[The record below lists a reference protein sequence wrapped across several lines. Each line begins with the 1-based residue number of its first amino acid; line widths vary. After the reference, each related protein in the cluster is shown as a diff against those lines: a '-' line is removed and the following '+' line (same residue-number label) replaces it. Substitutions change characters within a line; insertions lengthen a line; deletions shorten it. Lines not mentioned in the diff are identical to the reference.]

1 MRGFP
6 QRRRSVLFDGGK
18 KTAEVGKQNR
28 EVKGTS
34 RLDAERVA
42 RFNAARR
49 RDVGA
54 KRFLKRGDVLVE
66 IEKLS
71 GERMLRGKT
80 LGAADSCVVLGR
92 TGLCGRHLRGGDESP
107 TISLY
112 QPGWK
117 RLAKAMATSPR
128 MTELNAP
135 RSANTPM

>member
-54 KRFLKRGDVLVE
+54 KRFLKRGDMFVE
-66 IEKLS
+66 IEKFS
-71 GERMLRGKT
+71 GEKVLGSKA
-80 LGAADSCVVLGR
+80 LGAPDAHVVLGR
-92 TGLCGRHLRGGDESP
+92 TGLRGCHLGGADDWRAIFS
-107 TISLY
+107 Y
-112 QPGWK
+112 Q
-117 RLAKAMATSPR
+117 R
-128 MTELNAP
+128 
-135 RSANTPM
+135 